1 MTTHPR
7 RVLVVDDDVRSARM
21 LAQLLSE
28 DGYEVTLATAGDEA
42 LLRLAELQS
51 LDALI
56 TDLRMPGADGGTV
69 AREARRLHPKV
80 PVFFVTQYTE
90 LLGQLTRELGP
101 PLHVLGKPVSYRE
114 LLQALGSPTVVD
126 GTGETAMEKA
136 QILVVGDDQSDLGT
150 RALDTALDMAHSHGN
165 TNVHVLYAV
174 ELVVDP
180 LNPYAGIP
188 PISAKE
194 QLGKEQE
201 RVMARV
207 QAALGRHKQLRVRS
221 VVAHTA
227 VGDPAHALV
236 DLAAELD
243 ADQIVVGTHGRT
255 GFSRA
260 ILGSI
265 AERVVRHAG
274 CPVMVVRGKA
284 HDPDKRVPEIE
295 PLCPDCKKERA
306 SSGDPNSWCP
316 RHREHHPRAHVYHEG
331 SDPPSSIRPWGFG
344 G

>member
-1 MTTHPR
+1 MAPHPR
-7 RVLVVDDDVRSARM
+7 RLLLVDDDVRSLRM
-21 LAQLLSE
+21 LGQLLSE
-28 DGYEVTLATAGDEA
+28 DGYEVSLASNGNEA
-42 LLRLAELQS
+42 LEKLAKAPS
-51 LDALI
+51 LDGLI

-80 PVFFVTQYTE
+80 PVLFVTQYTE
-90 LLGQLTRELGP
+90 LLGQLERELGP
-101 PLHVLGKPVSYRE
+101 PLHILGKPVSYRE
-114 LLQALGSPTVVD
+114 LLQALGSPTVGD
-126 GTGETAMEKA
+126 RAMDKA
-136 QILVVGDDQSDLGT
+136 QIIVVGDDQSDLGT

-188 PISAKE
+188 PISAKD

-201 RVMARV
+201 RVMVRV
-207 QAALGRHKQLRVRS
+207 QAALGRHQQLRVRS
-221 VVAHTA
+221 VIAHTA

-265 AERVVRHAG
+265 AERVVRHSG
-274 CPVMVVRGKA
+274 CPVTVVRAKA
-284 HDPDKRVPEIE
+284 HDPEKRVPDIE
-295 PLCPDCKKERA
+295 PLCPDCKKEREKT
-306 SSGDPNSWCP
+306 GDVNTWCA

-331 SDPPSSIRPWGFG
+331 SDPPASVRPWGFG